1 MGYKAPIK
9 EEAFMKALVLSA
21 ALAAAA
27 ASAIIPF
34 SSAAAAV
41 MTVGGPLSTIC
52 YQSARSGDGRSSAV
66 DGCTRALQEEALT
79 AWDRAATHVNRGIV
93 FMSAGRFSEADSDF
107 DAALRLNAAL
117 PDGWLNKGFLRLRLG
132 KGRDALPL
140 IQRGIDA
147 GAERQALAIFA
158 RGVAREQMGEF
169 RAAYADLRLAQ
180 QLEPGWKL
188 PRQYLA
194 SYQVRR

>member
-1 MGYKAPIK
+1 
-9 EEAFMKALVLSA
+9 MKALVLSVVLGSTA
-21 ALAAAA
+21 A
-27 ASAIIPF
+27 AIIPL

-52 YQSARSGDGRSSAV
+52 YQAARSGDGRSSAV
-66 DGCTRALQEEALT
+66 DGCTRALEEEALSAT
-79 AWDRAATHVNRGIV
+79 DRAATHVNRGIV
-93 FMSAGRFSEADSDF
+93 FMSGGRYSEADTDF
-107 DAALRLNAAL
+107 DAALRLNATLA
-117 PDGWLNKGFLRLRLG
+117 DGWLNKGFLRLRLG
-132 KGRDALPL
+132 RGRDALPL

-147 GAERQALAIFA
+147 GAGRQALAIFA

-180 QLEPGWKL
+180 QLEPDWKL

>member
-1 MGYKAPIK
+1 
-9 EEAFMKALVLSA
+9 MKALVLSA

-27 ASAIIPF
+27 SAIIPL

-66 DGCTRALQEEALT
+66 DGCTRALQEEALSAT
-79 AWDRAATHVNRGIV
+79 DRAATHVNRGIV
-93 FMSAGRFSEADSDF
+93 FMSAGRYAEADTDF
-107 DAALRLNAAL
+107 DAALRLNATLA
-117 PDGWLNKGFLRLRLG
+117 DGWLN

-147 GAERQALAIFA
+147 GAGRQALAIFA